1 MLLTPGWEYLPFLPC
16 SASPGGQRQDQ
27 SQDWV
32 SPMVLVTHGPCHPV
46 TTVALL
52 VAVLV
57 LMGLT
62 VSPPS
67 CLPPPSPRWRGWN
80 EPRDRNSPIFLH
92 GLPELPRAR
101 LCLPPA
107 FLSLPIPFPA
117 LLPALERGHPRTPC
131 LIHGSCRHTEPAPPA
146 RVPRRPG
153 GPGSATSRVAGELCG
168 LLVHS
173 AGKASLEGG
182 CRASP
187 CSPSPVNNPKAAGPE
202 GGNRSC
208 FFFQGSEIF
217 PHWSGRQGFGT
228 GQPGMGLSAPASPV
242 AGRGLRK
249 TPLQADLLPR
259 GRRGQGGAK
268 VRGPR
273 PMCFLLAALM
283 GARGSRG
290 GREAGK

>member
-1 MLLTPGWEYLPFLPC
+1 MLLTPSWEYLPFLPC

-32 SPMVLVTHGPCHPV
+32 SPMVLVTHGPCHPI

-52 VAVLV
+52 VAALV
-57 LMGLT
+57 LMGPT
-62 VSPPS
+62 ASPPS

-208 FFFQGSEIF
+208 FFFPGVRNL
-217 PHWSGRQGFGT
+217 PPLVRQAGIWHGAAWD
-228 GQPGMGLSAPASPV
+228 GPV
-242 AGRGLRK
+242 CSCFS
-249 TPLQADLLPR
+249 R
-259 GRRGQGGAK
+259 GREGVKENPPPGRPAAQGEERTRRSQGQ
-268 VRGPR
+268 GPR
-273 PMCFLLAALM
+273 PMCFLLTAPM